1 NEETAT
7 VIENEDDDSFDLGSV
22 CLEQCNVKR
31 VVPERVLV
39 VKFLPCEGV
48 KLVAAGHKD
57 GNVGFWNLDC
67 QNEEEDG
74 GVSLFKPHT
83 YSVTSLVFQQN
94 SFSKINQSYDFSDVY
109 CILGFSVFL
118 YDFFLLN
125 PFAKVATTLVSFFET
140 CNADPSHWEKISD
153 GGLERIYERYTWKK
167 YSERLLTLAG
177 VYSFW
182 KHVSKL
188 ERRETRRYLEMFY
201 SLKFRDLVSVIHSSF
216 FQFLRLVYLYD
227 HITTC

>member
-1 NEETAT
+1 MTKSSS
-7 VIENEDDDSFDLGSV
+7 SFW
-22 CLEQCNVKR
+22 
-31 VVPERVLV
+31 
-39 VKFLPCEGV
+39 
-48 KLVAAGHKD
+48 HKD

-94 SFSKINQSYDFSDVY
+94 SFS
-109 CILGFSVFL
+109 
-118 YDFFLLN
+118 
-125 PFAKVATTLVSFFET
+125 KVATTLVSFFET

>member
-1 NEETAT
+1 MTEDSTVDMTKSSKTAT

-94 SFSKINQSYDFSDVY
+94 SFSK
-109 CILGFSVFL
+109 
-118 YDFFLLN
+118 
-125 PFAKVATTLVSFFET
+125 VATTLVSFFET

-188 ERRETRRYLEMFY
+188 ERRETRRYL
-201 SLKFRDLVSVIHSSF
+201 
-216 FQFLRLVYLYD
+216 
-227 HITTC
+227 